1 LAPIYR
7 LSPLILQRYHFFWRY
22 KMKNKN
28 ILKIFEEPLA
38 NSKIV
43 RTFAI
48 PKGKFTENLVR

>member
-1 LAPIYR
+1 M
-7 LSPLILQRYHFFWRY
+7 QRYHFFWRY